1 MRQSAPSP
9 AAFLRLSATLL
20 GVLVVVAA
28 APASAQNF
36 EQGLRDPRLISPAGL
51 GPVYSG
57 LTGAGVGLLSKK
69 PAYGVLAGDFI
80 LQPRFFLE
88 GSYNSNFFRID
99 DRNGD
104 PEGVFTTHIRPGVAL
119 FNPQYDKV
127 AFSLGLDVDV
137 FLPVSGND
145 DVTSQTNVGGT
156 ANVAVAL
163 FPKSALTLTL
173 HEEFNRTIWM
183 RPQIQANANRNWN
196 RAGVDLSFH
205 PGGRALDFTLGYVYE
220 LKRFDDLDT
229 LDTDSHVVR
238 FLASWRFYP
247 LTYAFLESTVQF
259 GKYTRDATAAEQSA
273 VGNYVP
279 GSPVK
284 AYLGLSGYITE
295 RLALLVRAGY
305 GNSLLDREPADF
317 SSFIGQLQL
326 SYRFSQQTILHV
338 GAARDF
344 DLAPLGG
351 YMQYFRA
358 YASLTQRIG
367 EIVEITAD
375 FAYDIRDFGEWQP
388 VANAGQDAAP
398 VASDPARSEN
408 WIRAGVLLDFDISR
422 LLGVSAGYR
431 YDSVLSDYTLTSNG
445 QTTFT
450 GYDDHRVFAS
460 INFRY

>member
-104 PEGVFTTHIRPGVAL
+104 AEGVFTTHIRPGVAL

-173 HEEFNRTIWM
+173 HEEFNRTI
-183 RPQIQANANRNWN
+183 
-196 RAGVDLSFH
+196 
-205 PGGRALDFTLGYVYE
+205 
-220 LKRFDDLDT
+220 
-229 LDTDSHVVR
+229 
-238 FLASWRFYP
+238 
-247 LTYAFLESTVQF
+247 
-259 GKYTRDATAAEQSA
+259 
-273 VGNYVP
+273 
-279 GSPVK
+279 
-284 AYLGLSGYITE
+284 
-295 RLALLVRAGY
+295 
-305 GNSLLDREPADF
+305 
-317 SSFIGQLQL
+317 
-326 SYRFSQQTILHV
+326 
-338 GAARDF
+338 
-344 DLAPLGG
+344 
-351 YMQYFRA
+351 
-358 YASLTQRIG
+358 
-367 EIVEITAD
+367 
-375 FAYDIRDFGEWQP
+375 
-388 VANAGQDAAP
+388 
-398 VASDPARSEN
+398 
-408 WIRAGVLLDFDISR
+408 
-422 LLGVSAGYR
+422 
-431 YDSVLSDYTLTSNG
+431 
-445 QTTFT
+445 
-450 GYDDHRVFAS
+450 
-460 INFRY
+460 

>member
-1 MRQSAPSP
+1 MRKSPLLTAVVRLCAP
-9 AAFLRLSATLL
+9 LL
-20 GVLVVVAA
+20 GVLVVATAV
-28 APASAQNF
+28 PASAQNF
-36 EQGLRDPRLISPAGL
+36 AQGLRDPRLLSPAGL
-51 GPVYSG
+51 GPTYSG

-88 GSYNSNFFRID
+88 GAYNSNFFRVD
-99 DRNGD
+99 DRNVE

-137 FLPVSGND
+137 FLPVSGNSS
-145 DVTSQTNVGGT
+145 VTDQTNVGGT
-156 ANVAVAL
+156 ANIAVAL
-163 FPKSALTLTL
+163 FPKSAFTLTL

-183 RPQIQANANRNWN
+183 RPQINANANRNWN
-196 RAGVDLSFH
+196 RAGVDMSFH

-238 FLASWRFYP
+238 FLTSWRFYP
-247 LTYAFLESTVQF
+247 LTYAFLESTIQF
-259 GKYTRDATAAEQSA
+259 GKYTRGATAAEVNA

-279 GSPVK
+279 GSPFKVY
-284 AYLGLSGYITE
+284 AGLSGYITE
-295 RLALLVRAGY
+295 RLALLIRAGY
-305 GNSLLDREPADF
+305 GNSLLDRAPADF

-326 SYRFSQQTILHV
+326 SYRFGPQTILHV

-358 YASLTQRIG
+358 YTSLTQRIG
-367 EIVEITAD
+367 TLVEISLD
-375 FAYDIRDFGEWQP
+375 FAYDIRTFGEWQP
-388 VANAGQDAAP
+388 VAAAGQAEAP
-398 VASDPARSEN
+398 VASDPARSEG
-408 WIRAGVLLDFDISR
+408 WIRAGLLLDFDISR
-422 LLGVSAGYR
+422 LLGVSVGYR
-431 YDSVLSDYTLTSNG
+431 YDSVVSDFTISAAG

-450 GYDDHRVFAS
+450 GYDDHRVFTS
-460 INFRY
+460 VNFRY